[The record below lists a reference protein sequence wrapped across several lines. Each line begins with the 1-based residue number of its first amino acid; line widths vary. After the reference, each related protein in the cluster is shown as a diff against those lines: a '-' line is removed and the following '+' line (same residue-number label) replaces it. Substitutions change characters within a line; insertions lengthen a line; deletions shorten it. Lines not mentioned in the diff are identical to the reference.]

1 MQSPFQRDRH
11 AIFPVDI
18 RGVGVLLEPVFSELF
33 VVKYLFCSM
42 GFSTFHSAEQVAVLH
57 FTAAG
62 LAFT

>member
-11 AIFPVDI
+11 AIFSVDI
-18 RGVGVLLEPVFSELF
+18 RGVGVLLKPVFGELF
-33 VVKYLFCSM
+33 VVEDLFCSM
-42 GFSTFHSAEQVAVLH
+42 RLATFHSAEQVAVLH